1 MPIWFCRECKRA
13 FHQESMLPGW
23 NGLWCPN
30 CVWNEVVPA
39 AALEGSGTA
48 AHPDP
53 SSAEGAL
60 PAGRS

>member
-13 FHQESMLPGW
+13 FHQDSMLPGW

-39 AALEGSGTA
+39 TALEAPGTA
-48 AHPDP
+48 ATLELRAADAGP
-53 SSAEGAL
+53 
-60 PAGRS
+60 PAARP